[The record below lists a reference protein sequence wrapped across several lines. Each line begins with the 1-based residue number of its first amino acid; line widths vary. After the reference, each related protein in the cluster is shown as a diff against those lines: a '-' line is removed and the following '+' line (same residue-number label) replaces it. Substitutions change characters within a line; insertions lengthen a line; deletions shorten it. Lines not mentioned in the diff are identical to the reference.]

1 MSLFSIPARKHT
13 TYYDHLMS
21 STSSKTPAR
30 DRLNEHKKASVHHLS
45 TESVHSTCDESRSS
59 VYRSREVNRTYV
71 ISASLSKP
79 PAAAAATPTRGRL
92 TLQRRR
98 KTNAENSELT
108 TTTMS
113 ENAEK
118 TQTTAADAPEKR
130 LTLQRRTR
138 AGTGTGTDPG
148 TTTTGSRQNKVLSE
162 SNSMKAPTGGVVVL
176 RSASLRDTVSKYK
189 AKEAPLSTPAAEAA
203 EAPERAPSMR
213 PLEDLKGKTADQSRI
228 FSTPTKKTLFER
240 IASKKEVFEKLSA
253 KGPAPRVV
261 SVKSVSLERP
271 RIIRRLQAEDTKPV
285 PAPRGTKTPSSGGVK
300 SNASLPPAAQAR
312 KTSTQDTSTPSQVPS
327 PPTQVSAQPLVRLSE
342 VLEQQDSLKMEN
354 SAVTVAVRV
363 RPFNARF
370 VNIQLW
376 K

>member
-1 MSLFSIPARKHT
+1 MPARKHT

-79 PAAAAATPTRGRL
+79 PAAAATPTLGRL

-98 KTNAENSELT
+98 KTNTENAELT

-138 AGTGTGTDPG
+138 AGTGTDPG
-148 TTTTGSRQNKVLSE
+148 TTTTTTTGSRQNNVLSE

-189 AKEAPLSTPAAEAA
+189 AKEAPLSTPAAKAA

-253 KGPAPRVV
+253 KGPVPRVV
-261 SVKSVSLERP
+261 SVKSASLERP
-271 RIIRRLQAEDTKPV
+271 RITRRLQAEDTKPV

-327 PPTQVSAQPLVRLSE
+327 PPTQVSAQPLVRPSE
-342 VLEQQDSLKMEN
+342 VLELQDSLKMEN

-370 VNIQLW
+370 VNIQLL